1 MQITRSLAT
10 VDEDFA
16 EIDRLLRE
24 LRRRVACAAET
35 VRIAAAESARS
46 QPTRKAVA
54 TPHPAVK

>member
-1 MQITRSLAT
+1 MMPPRTLAT

-35 VRIAAAESARS
+35 VRIAAAEAARGR
-46 QPTRKAVA
+46 PTNKAVA
-54 TPHPAVK
+54 TTPAAK

>member
-1 MQITRSLAT
+1 MPPRTLAT

-35 VRIAAAESARS
+35 VRLAAAEAARVR
-46 QPTRKAVA
+46 PKRKAVA
-54 TPHPAVK
+54 NE

>member
-1 MQITRSLAT
+1 MMPARTLAT

-35 VRIAAAESARS
+35 VRVAAAEAARVRRT
-46 QPTRKAVA
+46 PATR
-54 TPHPAVK
+54 PARKT